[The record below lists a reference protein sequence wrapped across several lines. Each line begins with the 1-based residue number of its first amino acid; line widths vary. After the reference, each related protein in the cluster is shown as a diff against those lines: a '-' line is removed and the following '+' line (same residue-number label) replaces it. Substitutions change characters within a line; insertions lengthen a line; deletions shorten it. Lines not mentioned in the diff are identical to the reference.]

1 MDFPVTIESQDDFDR
16 LVKSRLDREKT
27 KQDELQQQIDSLTAE
42 KQGLAT
48 QNETLTQRAEAAEQT
63 IADRDAADAHSKLVS
78 DIAGEFGVE
87 SSALRGSN
95 EEELRDHAEVLKQ
108 LLASQPVAPV
118 VPNAGDAPKKQTETS
133 PEREFLRELGLGDL

>member
-27 KQDELQQQIDSLTAE
+27 KQDELQQQVDSLTAE

-48 QNETLTQRAEAAEQT
+48 QNETLTQRAEAAEQA

-118 VPNAGDAPKKQTETS
+118 VPNAGDS
-133 PEREFLRELGLGDL
+133 PNKPARSEEAQFVAELFGSGE